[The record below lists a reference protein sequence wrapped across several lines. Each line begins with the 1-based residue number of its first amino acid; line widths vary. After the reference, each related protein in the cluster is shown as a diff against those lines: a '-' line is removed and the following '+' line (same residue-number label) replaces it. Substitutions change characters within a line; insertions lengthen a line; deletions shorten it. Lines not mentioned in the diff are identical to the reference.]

1 MYVLEK
7 SPLYKMRNRRKLAN
21 LLGVSVRYLN
31 QFHEKEYYKYSEPK
45 PNGDG
50 ERTYTVPLN
59 ELKRVQKRV
68 CVLLSRIETPDWVMA
83 GKKKCSYITNAEW
96 HMNNVYIKTMDI
108 SKFYDSVKR
117 KYVYKMFAETF
128 KMADDIAEIMTKL
141 VMYENMLPTG
151 SPSSLLIVYWAYCNM
166 FEAINKLAEE
176 YDCTFTLY
184 VDDMTF
190 SSKKP
195 ISNEL
200 RNQVNYVLLKY
211 NLRAKKS
218 KDHYYQGKTA
228 KMITGVGIYDGHKVV
243 RNNKRIEII
252 KQFEK
257 CKKYNDIYEIE
268 KLRGKLCSLR
278 QIEPDIFPEIYN
290 FVKHYDL
297 ELNTMARKRY
307 YKKQRIKNKC
317 K

>member
-1 MYVLEK
+1 MYALEK

-21 LLGVSVRYLN
+21 LLGVSVGYLN
-31 QFHEKEYYKYSEPK
+31 QLHEKEYYRYSEPK

-59 ELKRVQKRV
+59 ELKYVQKRV

-96 HMNNVYIKTMDI
+96 HMNNVYVKTMDI
-108 SKFYDSVKR
+108 SKFYDSVRR
-117 KYVYKMFAETF
+117 KYVYKMFAETL

-141 VMYENMLPTG
+141 VMCEKTLPTG

-166 FEAINKLAEE
+166 FETINNLAEE
-176 YDCTFTLY
+176 YGCTFTLY

-195 ISNEL
+195 ISKEL
-200 RNQVNYVLLKY
+200 RKQVNYVLLKY
-211 NLRAKKS
+211 SLRAKKS
-218 KDHYYQGKTA
+218 KDHYYQGKTT
-228 KMITGVGIYDGHKVV
+228 KMITGVGVYDGHKVV
-243 RNNKRIEII
+243 SNNKRVEII

-257 CKKYNDIYEIE
+257 CKKYNDIDEIE

-290 FVKHYDL
+290 FVKYYDL
-297 ELNTMARKRY
+297 ELKTMARKRY
-307 YKKQRIKNKC
+307 YKNQRIRNEC